1 MMTLAQKRAAR
12 LRGILA
18 VSAPGMATATPA
30 PEGGPG
36 TELRRLLHTL
46 GIQPKGKDCQCNAH
60 ALEMDRNGVEW
71 CQANVESIIDWLVVE
86 AKKRPLVGMLF
97 SRLAAR
103 QMVALAISRARKK
116 RTH

>member
-1 MMTLAQKRAAR
+1 MTLAEKRSAR
-12 LRGILA
+12 LRGILS
-18 VSAPGMATATPA
+18 VSAPSSATAPPA

-36 TELRRLLHTL
+36 TELRRLLHTI
-46 GIQPKGKDCQCNAH
+46 GIQPKGRDCGCNAH
-60 ALEMDRNGVEW
+60 ALEMDRNGGEW
-71 CQANVESIIDWLVVE
+71 CQANLESIIDWLQAE

-103 QMVALAISRARKK
+103 QMVQLAISRARKK

>member
-1 MMTLAQKRAAR
+1 MSLAQRRLMR
-12 LRGILA
+12 LRGIVA
-18 VSAPGMATATPA
+18 ATAPLPSATPA

-46 GIQPKGKDCQCNAH
+46 GIQPKGRDCQCNAH

-71 CQANVESIIDWLVVE
+71 CQANVESIIDWLEVE

>member
-1 MMTLAQKRAAR
+1 MTLAQKRAAR
-12 LRGILA
+12 LRGIMTFPATQL
-18 VSAPGMATATPA
+18 ATATPA

-36 TELRRLLHTL
+36 TELRRLLHTI

-60 ALEMDRNGVEW
+60 ALEMDRKGVEW
-71 CQANVESIIDWLVVE
+71 CRENLESIIDWLEVE
-86 AKKRPLVGMLF
+86 AKKRPLLGILF

-103 QMVALAISRARKK
+103 QMVTLAISRARKK